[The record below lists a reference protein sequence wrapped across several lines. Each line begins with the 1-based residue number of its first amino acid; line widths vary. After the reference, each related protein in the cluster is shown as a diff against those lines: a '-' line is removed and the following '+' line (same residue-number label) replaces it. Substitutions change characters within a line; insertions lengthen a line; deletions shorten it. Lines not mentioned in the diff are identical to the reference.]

1 MSSLKMLCPL
11 AIFCWLVFSRSKGN
25 SPEFGSDTPD
35 IKSPPVNCPAKLFML
50 AIGSRLTC
58 VSSTLNGGIS
68 AGAVTITLVSSSG
81 FSASGNGDID
91 GDSFAWTGN
100 AANQLTGCS
109 GISADH
115 VTGTAVN
122 EGEEAHVLREI
133 CADLAAALYFEDE
146 SLFQTTGTPG
156 GLRGTAMMERGTENL
171 RRLAHLGSVD

>member
-1 MSSLKMLCPL
+1 MRLGLNSAQRDAASSKITSVIRR
-11 AIFCWLVFSRSKGN
+11 ASIDIDQTYRDYGRS
-25 SPEFGSDTPD
+25 SPS
-35 IKSPPVNCPAKLFML
+35 KS
-50 AIGSRLTC
+50 T

-133 CADLAAALYFEDE
+133 CADLAAGLYFEDE